1 MIDRAVLGQTYGPY
15 TASVETQPLRLFAK
29 ATGQTDPVFFDA
41 DVAQAAGYRSILAPP
56 TYVMCLIDLHQDN
69 WPTYGLLA
77 LDQPP
82 PLHGSQSF
90 DLFAPICAG
99 DSLTLTHRIA
109 DIYDRKGGALEFVV
123 IETELRGDGGVL
135 VARATSTEVF
145 VTKANAHEC

>member
-1 MIDRAVLGQTYGPY
+1 MIDRSVIGQTFGPF
-15 TASVETQPLRLFAK
+15 ASPVETQPLRLFAK

-56 TYVMCLIDLHQDN
+56 TYVMCLIDLHQDS

-77 LDQPP
+77 PDQPP

-99 DSLTLTHRIA
+99 DSLTLIHRVA

-123 IETELRGDGGVL
+123 IETDLRDPDGAL

-145 VTKANAHEC
+145 VNESKRA